1 MILINGK
8 TMMAFLVSICI
19 VPTIAGTCQNDRE
32 YKTPDTITVKPRS
45 CKNIRIKESRR
56 QRLCQ
61 VQEVRDNCPQTCGI
75 CCENDS
81 QYVFNR
87 PNSYSVD
94 CSWLTRNKYKQATR
108 ITNYCGNT
116 DSNNGRTVRDGCP
129 VSCGFC
135 KDLVVLTATPTA
147 RPTSPPTA
155 RPSVARR

>member
-19 VPTIAGTCQNDRE
+19 VPTIAGCQNDRE

-87 PNSYSVD
+87 SNSYSDDVLLGD
-94 CSWLTRNKYKQATR
+94 CSWLTKHKDNQEER
-108 ITNYCGNT
+108 ITKYCGNT

-135 KDLVVLTATPTA
+135 QDLVVV
-147 RPTSPPTA
+147 PP
-155 RPSVARR
+155 S